1 MMRGNPT
8 VIRHHPNTTGLR
20 VTGRLGTA
28 EVGKMRSRGT
38 IGIAPGALCNV
49 QNLPSWDC

>member
-8 VIRHHPNTTGLR
+8 IIRHHSDTTGLR

-28 EVGKMRSRGT
+28 EVGKMSSRGT